1 MAATVFTFC
10 RSCRSK
16 LKRAAQMRMAAFC
29 GPTCFGKY
37 YAARCRV
44 CDKAIKA
51 DKLKPGRNAVQLC
64 GRGHRLEYQRERLR
78 YQFLRAQNPSKQ
90 GDIAKRPKIADL
102 PPKSLIK
109 WGCFRAIIYPSTP
122 TISHR

>member
-1 MAATVFTFC
+1 MTVAIFVHC

-64 GRGHRLEYQRERLR
+64 GREHRLEYRRERFR

-102 PPKSLIK
+102 PPKKPCKMGLFSGDNL
-109 WGCFRAIIYPSTP
+109 PL
-122 TISHR
+122 H